1 MGPIRSGRPP
11 TCQSASFG
19 SVTRSTCELFLLGQ
33 FSARVEDRVI
43 PKGDWKRKRPA
54 ELVKL
59 LGLQPN
65 RRLHREQLME
75 AMWPQAAPDSAA
87 GNLRKAVHFA
97 RQRLGQDAISSTGG
111 VIELWPDTDVT
122 VDALAFERA
131 AKQALSSPDPA
142 HALAAARLSSG
153 ELLPDDRYA
162 PWADEPRHRL
172 RLLAVQVM
180 KKAEL
185 WDLVLEID
193 PADED
198 AHGALMRS
206 ALDAGDRTA
215 AIRQFEKLRERL
227 RIDLGV
233 GPSPET
239 VGLYEQALAGMD
251 EVSADGPLRI
261 RHLLARAFVEMN
273 GGQLDA
279 AEEKAEQARK
289 LAVAAGLAI
298 EFNEAT
304 AMLSIM
310 STLRGRWRELF
321 RSEFAEA
328 LSSSD
333 NVASRVFDAHV
344 CVTEYHLHGPA
355 GLDGLTEYA
364 EELRESAEKSG
375 SARAQAVAELLA
387 GEAMVFAG
395 DLRSAETHLEASI
408 RLHEQ
413 AGANGG
419 KALAMQRLAQCAL
432 AEGEME
438 RARHLLNDGLELA
451 RSSPLAPHLI
461 ARMHEGLVAS
471 SDDGDV
477 LLAVRSGEIELEDQM
492 ICPACSVGFWFSAA
506 RALVGLGEVELAE
519 QHLGRVDEIATMWPD
534 GSWHAAV
541 IEGRGL
547 IARAKGDEASAVG
560 LLEEAAKRYG
570 SVGRIGDQSRC
581 RDVIRAASGSASS

>member
-1 MGPIRSGRPP
+1 M
-11 TCQSASFG
+11 
-19 SVTRSTCELFLLGQ
+19 TRSTCELFMLGQ
-33 FSARVEDRVI
+33 FSARVQDRVI
-43 PKGDWKRKRPA
+43 PKGDWKRRRPA
-54 ELVKL
+54 ELVKI

-75 AMWPQAAPDSAA
+75 AMWPHAAPESAA

-97 RQRLGQDAISSTGG
+97 RKRLGQDAIVGG
-111 VIELWPDTDVT
+111 GGIIELWPETEVS
-122 VDALAFERA
+122 VDAVAFEVA
-131 AKQALSSPDPA
+131 AKKALASNDLSKALS
-142 HALAAARLSSG
+142 AADLYSG

-185 WDLVLEID
+185 WDRVLEID
-193 PADED
+193 PSNED
-198 AHGALMRS
+198 AHRALMRT

-215 AIRQFEKLRERL
+215 AVRQFEELRRRL

-239 VGLYEQALAGMD
+239 VSLYEQALAGSD
-251 EVSADGPLRI
+251 DVASDGPVRI
-261 RHLLARAFVEMN
+261 RQLLARAFVEMN

-289 LAVAAGLAI
+289 LAVAAGLTI

-321 RSEFAEA
+321 RSEFAQA
-328 LSSSD
+328 LSSSSD
-333 NVASRVFDAHV
+333 VASRVFDAHV

-355 GLDGLTEYA
+355 GLDGLSGYA
-364 EELRESAEKSG
+364 EELRESSEESG

-387 GEAMVFAG
+387 GEALVFAG
-395 DLRSAETHLEASI
+395 DLKSAEPHLVASM
-408 RLHEQ
+408 RFHEQ
-413 AGANGG
+413 AGADGG

-432 AEGEME
+432 AEGHVQ
-438 RARHLLNDGLELA
+438 RARRLLTDGLRLA

-461 ARMHEGLVAS
+461 ARMHEGLVS
-471 SDDGDV
+471 CSEDREV
-477 LLAVRSGEIELEDQM
+477 FQSIRSGEIELGDHM
-492 ICPACSVGFWFSAA
+492 TCPPCSVGFWFSAT
-506 RALVGLGEVELAE
+506 RALVELGEVDLARE
-519 QHLGRVDEIATMWPD
+519 RLDKVDEIAAMWPD

-547 IARAKGDEASAVG
+547 IARAKGDEVSASG
-560 LLEEAAKRYG
+560 LFAEAAERYG
-570 SVGRIGDQSRC
+570 SVGRLADQSRC
-581 RDVIRAASGSASS
+581 LQFIGAGSGSVPA